1 MRKPNLSPH
10 EQAIWNTITKE
21 QQNVVTILVE
31 NCYEVMELEE
41 NTGMFDVIHINEV
54 DAATYTTV
62 DQYLVWRSIT
72 LWQKNMIML
81 AFAKMKELNGPDLMR
96 RYDDDDVYNYPMD
109 YDVFVLY
116 NTFTIMNNDN
126 DNLRFTF
133 FNNQNQ

>member
-1 MRKPNLSPH
+1 MRKPDLSPH
-10 EQAIWNTITKE
+10 EQAIWNTITKA
-21 QQNVVTILVE
+21 QQDVVTILVQ

-81 AFAKMKELNGPDLMR
+81 AFAKMKELNGPDLMLK
-96 RYDDDDVYNYPMD
+96 YDEDEVYNYPMD
-109 YDVFVLY
+109 FDVFVLY

>member
-1 MRKPNLSPH
+1 MRKPELSPH

-81 AFAKMKELNGPDLMR
+81 AFAKMKELNGPDLILK
-96 RYDDDDVYNYPMD
+96 YDEDEVYNYPMD
-109 YDVFVLY
+109 FDVFVLY

>member
-1 MRKPNLSPH
+1 MRKPDLSPH
-10 EQAIWNTITKE
+10 QQAVWNTITKE

-81 AFAKMKELNGPDLMR
+81 AFAKMKELNGADLILK
-96 RYDDDDVYNYPMD
+96 YNEDEVYNYPMD
-109 YDVFVLY
+109 FDVFVLY

>member
-1 MRKPNLSPH
+1 MIKPDLSPH
-10 EQAIWNTITKE
+10 EQAIWNTITKA
-21 QQNVVTILVE
+21 QQDVVTILVE

-81 AFAKMKELNGPDLMR
+81 AFGKMKQLNRADLLLK
-96 RYDDDDVYNYPMD
+96 YNEDEVYNYPMD
-109 YDVFVLY
+109 FDVFVLY
-116 NTFTIMNNDN
+116 NTFTIMNNNN
-126 DNLRFTF
+126 DNLTFTF
-133 FNNQNQ
+133 LTNTN